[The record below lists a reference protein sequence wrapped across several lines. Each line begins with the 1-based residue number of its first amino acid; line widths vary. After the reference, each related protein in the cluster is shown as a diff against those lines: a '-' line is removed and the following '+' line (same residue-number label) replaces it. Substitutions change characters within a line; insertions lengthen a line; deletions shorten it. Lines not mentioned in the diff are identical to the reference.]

1 MLQQLK
7 KINDWLDWVALLPNF
22 IIQHWISWELSFII
36 CFDLLSM
43 GIYGLMIKVAI
54 FSILTS
60 IKLGLFFLILS
71 LKGYLG
77 LMTRVMVP
85 SKLDFFFI
93 GLSPSHNL
101 GRELTQLTQFF

>member
-1 MLQQLK
+1 
-7 KINDWLDWVALLPNF
+7 
-22 IIQHWISWELSFII
+22 
-36 CFDLLSM
+36 M

-54 FSILTS
+54 FGILTT
-60 IKLGLFFLILS
+60 IKLGPFFILS